1 MVKNLAANSGAAGD
15 VCMIS
20 QLGRSP
26 GGGMA
31 IHSSFLAGSVPWTK
45 EPGELQS
52 VGSQRAGYH

>member
-1 MVKNLAANSGAAGD
+1 MVKNLAANAGDAGD
-15 VCMIS
+15 VYMIS

-31 IHSSFLAGSVPWTK
+31 IHSSFLAGSVPWTE